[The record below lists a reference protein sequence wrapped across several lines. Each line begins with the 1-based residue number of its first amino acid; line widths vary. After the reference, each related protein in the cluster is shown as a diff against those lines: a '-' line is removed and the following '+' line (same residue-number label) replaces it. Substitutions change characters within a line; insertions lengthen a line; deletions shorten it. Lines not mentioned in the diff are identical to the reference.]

1 MQHKSQDF
9 TLQVVFNKIVLYL
22 CVPLLYLIINHY
34 WTERAAIWERQPPLS
49 YLNFNTMKQ
58 SISLIFIILFLGSCV
73 SKSKYED
80 LEMENYNL
88 REEVDRLKNKNT
100 DLNSTILDMS
110 LQIEELQ
117 ERIENDIEYASQAR
131 NAIESAQSSLFLGF
145 DRIFWES
152 ELDNAKS
159 CMSYIKY
166 GY

>member
-1 MQHKSQDF
+1 MHIAMCDAK
-9 TLQVVFNKIVLYL
+9 
-22 CVPLLYLIINHY
+22 IINSMQIFYIH
-34 WTERAAIWERQPPLS
+34 EQIAIFAS
-49 YLNFNTMKQ
+49 SLNFNTMKQ

>member
-1 MQHKSQDF
+1 
-9 TLQVVFNKIVLYL
+9 
-22 CVPLLYLIINHY
+22 
-34 WTERAAIWERQPPLS
+34 
-49 YLNFNTMKQ
+49 MKQ
-58 SISLIFIILFLGSCV
+58 SILLTFIILFLGSCV

-100 DLNSTILDMS
+100 DLNSTIL
-110 LQIEELQ
+110 IEELQ
-117 ERIENDIEYASQAR
+117 ERIENDIKYASQAR
-131 NAIESAQSSLFLGF
+131 NAIESAESSLFLGF

>member
-1 MQHKSQDF
+1 
-9 TLQVVFNKIVLYL
+9 
-22 CVPLLYLIINHY
+22 
-34 WTERAAIWERQPPLS
+34 
-49 YLNFNTMKQ
+49 MKQ
-58 SISLIFIILFLGSCV
+58 SILLTFIILFLGSCV

-80 LEMENYNL
+80 LEM
-88 REEVDRLKNKNT
+88 DRLKNKNT
-100 DLNSTILDMS
+100 DLNSTILNMS

-117 ERIENDIEYASQAR
+117 ERIENDIKYASQAR
-131 NAIESAQSSLFLGF
+131 NAIESAESSLFLGF

>member
-1 MQHKSQDF
+1 MHIAMCDAKIQNSMQIFYIHEQ
-9 TLQVVFNKIVLYL
+9 I
-22 CVPLLYLIINHY
+22 
-34 WTERAAIWERQPPLS
+34 AIFVS
-49 YLNFNTMKQ
+49 SLNFNTMKQ
-58 SISLIFIILFLGSCV
+58 SILLTFIILFLGSCV

-100 DLNSTILDMS
+100 DLNSTILNMS

-117 ERIENDIEYASQAR
+117 ERIENDIKYASQAR
-131 NAIESAQSSLFLGF
+131 NAIESAESSLFLGF

-166 GY
+166 VY